1 MARKRSA
8 GKTTKFKDQGSP
20 KSVKRGKLEME
31 EAIDFAKLIGDDVVL
46 RIFGLVPPKH
56 LLKCALVNKNW
67 HRLSNDEDL
76 WKKACEEQW
85 KGKVY
90 VPAAKERNLSWK
102 LRYLKADKDRTRV
115 VLSTKELSSIT
126 WRFRFKRTAGA
137 WWAAV
142 DPYWMHGKDES
153 KMMRRRFT
161 ADGRMIADEP
171 DPLMDA
177 GEAMQWRMLANGQI
191 QVEDFPPLKIKR
203 RSDWG
208 FTLENQWVLFIA
220 DLPPSD
226 HFLDALAASS

>member
-8 GKTTKFKDQGSP
+8 GKTTKLKDQGSP

-31 EAIDFAKLIGDDVVL
+31 EAIDFAKVIGDDVAL
-46 RIFGLVPPKH
+46 RIFGLIPPNH

-67 HRLSNDEDL
+67 RRLSNDEDL
-76 WKKACEEQW
+76 WKKVCEEQW

-102 LRYLKADKDRTRV
+102 VRYLKADKDRTRV

-203 RSDWG
+203 RPDWG

>member
-8 GKTTKFKDQGSP
+8 GKTTKFKGEGSS

-31 EAIDFAKLIGDDVVL
+31 DAIDFAKVIGDDVAL

-67 HRLSNDEDL
+67 RRLSNDEGL
-76 WKKACEEQW
+76 WKKACEQQW
-85 KGKVY
+85 KEKVY

-115 VLSTKELSSIT
+115 VLSTKELSSMT

-203 RSDWG
+203 RPDWG

-220 DLPPSD
+220 DLPPAD